1 MNQKRSR
8 LLYVHCIK
16 KEGNMS
22 KKIVYLL
29 PIIYILLFLA
39 VPQEAQSQSLELIP
53 AERYIQ

>member
-1 MNQKRSR
+1 
-8 LLYVHCIK
+8 
-16 KEGNMS
+16 MS